1 MEDPFRSTSLAR
13 LAGGFFAVSG
23 LVTGVESW
31 MRWGEIFQPSLLAA
45 VSAGTL
51 LGALACFLIPWQRL
65 PRAALFGIVVAALLL
80 KGFGAYARGPV
91 DPQPVHFLV
100 LYMWIGISLP
110 RWGWVS
116 ATPLFLVSY
125 VAPVLALDAP
135 LAPLAELAIVLPACL
150 FVGGSAAWLSGRLR
164 DAERLSEQ
172 RAERMSR
179 LVDATLALAASQEVD
194 ELARLAALGANDLFD
209 GTGALV
215 LLQDDT
221 RGLVAVGDDDWPESR
236 EPDADCIAALSEWL
250 RNNDDEAS
258 DPTSS
263 GWLARRL
270 GIPALEVLALQGT
283 SGAVGAVLVAHEKHF
298 TRERFVGYLARTLAT
313 QAGLGFERIRSAQA
327 LLDDSLRDPLTG
339 IGNRR
344 KAMAA
349 LELLKEGD
357 SVALIDLD
365 LFKDVNDN
373 YGHAAGDRV
382 LRTLADFLRHS
393 VRGPDEVFRFG
404 GEEFLIVLQGSGNA
418 GWQAVDR
425 LLRAWNGQKRVTTFS
440 AGVAL
445 HGHGEDPEQTVA
457 RADGAL
463 YEAKRGGRNRVM
475 LADADHEAQQT

>member
-1 MEDPFRSTSLAR
+1 MDDPFRSTSLAR

-23 LVTGVESW
+23 LVTGVEASL
-31 MRWGEIFQPSLLAA
+31 RWSEIFQPALLTT
-45 VSAGTL
+45 VGVCTL
-51 LGALACFLIPWQRL
+51 LGALVCFLVPWERL
-65 PRAALFGIVVAALLL
+65 PRGALFGIVAAALLL

-91 DPQPVHFLV
+91 DPQPVHYLV
-100 LYMWIGISLP
+100 LFMWIGIALP
-110 RWGWVS
+110 RWGWMT
-116 ATPLFLVSY
+116 AAPLFLVSY

-150 FVGGSAAWLSGRLR
+150 FVGGSAAWLSRRLR
-164 DAERLSEQ
+164 DAERVSEQ

-179 LVDATLALAASQEVD
+179 LVEATLALAASQEID
-194 ELARLAALGANDLFD
+194 ELARLTALGANDLFD
-209 GTGALV
+209 GAGTLV
-215 LLQDDT
+215 LLQDDAQ
-221 RGLVAVGDDDWPESR
+221 GLVAVGEDDWPDGR
-236 EPDADCIAALSEWL
+236 EPDPDCIASLSEWL
-250 RNNDDEAS
+250 RSGDDDAH
-258 DPTSS
+258 DPTAS

-270 GIPALEVLALQGT
+270 GIPELEVLALQGT
-283 SGAVGAVLVAHEKHF
+283 SGAVGAVLVAHQKQF
-298 TRERFVGYLARTLAT
+298 TPERFVGYMARTLGT

-357 SVALIDLD
+357 AVALIDLD

-404 GEEFLIVLQGSGNA
+404 GEEFLIVLAGSG
-418 GWQAVDR
+418 GSGSLAVDR

-445 HGHGEDPEQTVA
+445 HGDAEDPEETVA
-457 RADGAL
+457 RADAAL
-463 YEAKRGGRNRVM
+463 YAAKRAGRNRVV
-475 LADADHEAQQT
+475 LAGRDREPAQS